1 MTNLAKMNIAPGA
14 HRRIPG
20 PGLYGNLKF
29 NVKPGPGHHPGHS
42 NLTRKSRREIER
54 HWQLGLA
61 VILAT
66 AASWRIARSTVT

>member
-1 MTNLAKMNIAPGA
+1 MTNLANMNIAPGA

-20 PGLYGNLKF
+20 PGI
-29 NVKPGPGHHPGHS
+29 
-42 NLTRKSRREIER
+42 RKSRRKIER

-66 AASWRIARSTVT
+66 VTAASWRIARSTVT